1 MIGCLA
7 AGHARRLGRRRR
19 PRGRPREPGATPTCA
34 RGSAASEA
42 ARQGV
47 QAQLDH
53 QQLLYREL
61 AAQARADQASREERE
76 RREQAVLRAL
86 APVHE
91 TLQSMQSK
99 VDDLERDR
107 HAQFGTLAEQLR
119 RAQQSDEA
127 LRATTESLA
136 SALRSGSTR
145 GVWGETQL
153 RRVVEAAGLTRYVDF
168 DTQTSI
174 TSDAGAG
181 RPDMVIRL
189 PGDKAIAVDAKV
201 PLDAYLEASAI
212 PLTALGRRGRAG
224 ARRCSTSTS
233 RPCARTSTR
242 WPKKAYWA
250 GLASSPE
257 FVVCF
262 VPSESLLAAA
272 LEEDPSL
279 LDYAFGKRVAL
290 ASPVNLWAVLKTV
303 AYTWTQQDVSQEARA
318 LFELGNELYERLGK
332 LAGHAD
338 DLRRAIERTVDS
350 YNRFAGSLESR
361 VLVTARRFPG
371 IDQTKLDAL
380 AAPAIV
386 EKTPRRLTAPELLD
400 GTLDLPEAP
409 SAARAM
415 RRVRHPTMGFSPRT
429 SATCVS
435 ASRRQPDSGRV
446 TRRRGR
452 SSAERSRR
460 PRRRRKRRSSTT
472 RRSDGLRHGGR
483 GRAHRGGGPGRSRPR
498 RRRSRPSA
506 ALGRFACADIVN
518 PLASE
523 NTRASSS
530 TPVRLCQSIRPT
542 ACHDSVTTATPV
554 TAATSGLALAS
565 TPSIC
570 RPRAT
575 SR

>member
-1 MIGCLA
+1 MDAFALPVVIGCLA
-7 AGHARRLGRRRR
+7 AGFLAGWFAAGARAATRSARRHADLL
-19 PRGRPREPGATPTCA
+19 A
-34 RGSAASEA
+34 RLAASDA
-42 ARQGV
+42 ARQGL

-61 AAQARADQASREERE
+61 AAQARGEQAAREERE

-107 HAQFGTLAEQLR
+107 HTQFGTLAEQLR
-119 RAQQSDEA
+119 QAQRSDEA

-136 SALRSGSTR
+136 GALRSGSTR

-153 RRVVEAAGLTRYVDF
+153 RRVVEAAGLTRYIDF
-168 DTQTSI
+168 DMQTSI

-201 PLDAYLEASAI
+201 PLDAYLQATAI
-212 PLTALGRRGRAG
+212 PLTAFGDEG
-224 ARRCSTSTS
+224 ARRKALLD
-233 RPCARTSTR
+233 RHVRAVRAHIDALAR
-242 WPKKAYWA
+242 KAYWA
-250 GLASSPE
+250 GLPTSPE

-262 VPSESLLAAA
+262 LPSESLLASA

-318 LFELGNELYERLGK
+318 LFELGNELYDRLSK

-361 VLVTARRFPG
+361 VLVSARRFPG

-380 AAPAIV
+380 APTAVI
-386 EKTPRRLTAPELLD
+386 EKAPRRLTAPEMLEGAASED
-400 GTLDLPEAP
+400 PAWVTTDPPEQ
-409 SAARAM
+409 
-415 RRVRHPTMGFSPRT
+415 
-429 SATCVS
+429 
-435 ASRRQPDSGRV
+435 ASD
-446 TRRRGR
+446 
-452 SSAERSRR
+452 
-460 PRRRRKRRSSTT
+460 
-472 RRSDGLRHGGR
+472 DGLLL
-483 GRAHRGGGPGRSRPR
+483 
-498 RRRSRPSA
+498 A
-506 ALGRFACADIVN
+506 ADLG
-518 PLASE
+518 E
-523 NTRASSS
+523 
-530 TPVRLCQSIRPT
+530 IRDRIAPQ
-542 ACHDSVTTATPV
+542 
-554 TAATSGLALAS
+554 GE
-565 TPSIC
+565 
-570 RPRAT
+570 
-575 SR
+575 

>member
-1 MIGCLA
+1 MDALTVSILVLGCLA
-7 AGHARRLGRRRR
+7 AGALAGWFAGGARATTRAGLASGELRARL
-19 PRGRPREPGATPTCA
+19 
-34 RGSAASEA
+34 AASDA

-61 AAQARADQASREERE
+61 AAQARGDQALREERE

-119 RAQQSDEA
+119 QAQQSGEA

-136 SALRSGSTR
+136 SALRSGSVR

-153 RRVVEAAGLTRYVDF
+153 RRVVEAAGLTRYIDF
-168 DTQTSI
+168 DTQASI
-174 TSDAGAG
+174 QSDAGAG

-189 PGDKAIAVDAKV
+189 PGDKAIAVDAKA

-212 PLTALGRRGRAG
+212 PLTATGEEG
-224 ARRCSTSTS
+224 ARR
-233 RPCARTSTR
+233 RALLQKHVKAVRAHIDALARKT
-242 WPKKAYWA
+242 YWA

-272 LEEDPSL
+272 LEEDPAL
-279 LDYAFGKRVAL
+279 LDYAFGRRVAL

-318 LFELGNELYERLGK
+318 LFDLGNELYDRLGT

-338 DLRRAIERTVDS
+338 DLRRALERTVDS

-380 AAPAIV
+380 ASPPVIARA
-386 EKTPRRLTAPELLD
+386 PRRLTAPEMLD
-400 GTLDLPEAP
+400 GALSDDDL
-409 SAARAM
+409 ARSDPDA
-415 RRVRHPTMGFSPRT
+415 GE
-429 SATCVS
+429 S
-435 ASRRQPDSGRV
+435 ASRGRV
-446 TRRRGR
+446 ATADLGEVRGR
-452 SSAERSRR
+452 ITSA
-460 PRRRRKRRSSTT
+460 
-472 RRSDGLRHGGR
+472 D
-483 GRAHRGGGPGRSRPR
+483 
-498 RRRSRPSA
+498 
-506 ALGRFACADIVN
+506 
-518 PLASE
+518 
-523 NTRASSS
+523 
-530 TPVRLCQSIRPT
+530 
-542 ACHDSVTTATPV
+542 
-554 TAATSGLALAS
+554 
-565 TPSIC
+565 
-570 RPRAT
+570 
-575 SR
+575 

>member
-1 MIGCLA
+1 MDAFTLPAVIVGCLA
-7 AGHARRLGRRRR
+7 AGILAGWF
-19 PRGRPREPGATPTCA
+19 A
-34 RGSAASEA
+34 GSARAATRSARQHADLRARLAATDA

-61 AAQARADQASREERE
+61 AAQARSDQATREERE

-86 APVHE
+86 APVHD
-91 TLQSMQSK
+91 TLQSMQTK

-119 RAQQSDEA
+119 QARQSDEA

-153 RRVVEAAGLTRYVDF
+153 RRVVEAAGLTRYIDF

-201 PLDAYLEASAI
+201 PLDAYLQASAI
-212 PLTALGRRGRAG
+212 PITAVGAEG
-224 ARRCSTSTS
+224 ARRKSLLDKHV
-233 RPCARTSTR
+233 RAVRAHVDALARKT
-242 WPKKAYWA
+242 YWA

-257 FVVCF
+257 FVICF

-318 LFELGNELYERLGK
+318 LFELGNELYERLTK

-361 VLVTARRFPG
+361 VLVSARKFPG

-386 EKTPRRLTAPELLD
+386 DKAPRHLTSPELLD
-400 GTLDLPEAP
+400 GIVDRDDGP
-409 SAARAM
+409 SAIR
-415 RRVRHPTMGFSPRT
+415 G
-429 SATCVS
+429 ATG
-435 ASRRQPDSGRV
+435 P
-446 TRRRGR
+446 
-452 SSAERSRR
+452 
-460 PRRRRKRRSSTT
+460 ST
-472 RRSDGLRHGGR
+472 D
-483 GRAHRGGGPGRSRPR
+483 
-498 RRRSRPSA
+498 A
-506 ALGRFACADIVN
+506 ALLTAD
-518 PLASE
+518 LGG
-523 NTRASSS
+523 
-530 TPVRLCQSIRPT
+530 VRDRI
-542 ACHDSVTTATPV
+542 A
-554 TAATSGLALAS
+554 
-565 TPSIC
+565 
-570 RPRAT
+570 PRDD
-575 SR
+575 

>member
-1 MIGCLA
+1 MDAFTLPVVIGCLA
-7 AGHARRLGRRRR
+7 AGILAGWF
-19 PRGRPREPGATPTCA
+19 A
-34 RGSAASEA
+34 GSARAATRSARQHADLLARLAASDA

-61 AAQARADQASREERE
+61 AAQARGDQAAREDRE

-91 TLQSMQSK
+91 TLQNMQSK

-107 HAQFGTLAEQLR
+107 HTQFGTLAEQLR
-119 RAQQSDEA
+119 QAQRSDEA

-136 SALRSGSTR
+136 GALRSGSTR

-153 RRVVEAAGLTRYVDF
+153 RRVVEAAGLTRYIDF
-168 DTQTSI
+168 DMQASI

-201 PLDAYLEASAI
+201 PLDAYLQARAI
-212 PLTALGRRGRAG
+212 PLTAFGDEG
-224 ARRCSTSTS
+224 ARRKSLLDRHVRAVRSHIDS
-233 RPCARTSTR
+233 LAR
-242 WPKKAYWA
+242 KAYWA
-250 GLASSPE
+250 GLPTSPE

-262 VPSESLLAAA
+262 LPSESLLASA

-318 LFELGNELYERLGK
+318 LFELGNELYERLSK

-361 VLVTARRFPG
+361 VLVSARRFPG

-380 AAPAIV
+380 APAAVI
-386 EKTPRRLTAPELLD
+386 EKAPRRLTAPEMLEGAASEDPTWATPDAAGPPSEDGLLL
-400 GTLDLPEAP
+400 TADLGQVRDRIAP
-409 SAARAM
+409 
-415 RRVRHPTMGFSPRT
+415 
-429 SATCVS
+429 
-435 ASRRQPDSGRV
+435 QPD
-446 TRRRGR
+446 
-452 SSAERSRR
+452 
-460 PRRRRKRRSSTT
+460 
-472 RRSDGLRHGGR
+472 
-483 GRAHRGGGPGRSRPR
+483 
-498 RRRSRPSA
+498 
-506 ALGRFACADIVN
+506 
-518 PLASE
+518 
-523 NTRASSS
+523 
-530 TPVRLCQSIRPT
+530 
-542 ACHDSVTTATPV
+542 
-554 TAATSGLALAS
+554 
-565 TPSIC
+565 
-570 RPRAT
+570 
-575 SR
+575 

>member
-1 MIGCLA
+1 MDAFTVSVIVIGCLA
-7 AGHARRLGRRRR
+7 AGALAGWAAGGARAATRATEATADLRARL
-19 PRGRPREPGATPTCA
+19 
-34 RGSAASEA
+34 AASDA

-47 QAQLDH
+47 HAQLEH

-91 TLQSMQSK
+91 TLQSMQAK

-107 HAQFGTLAEQLR
+107 HAQFGSLAEQLR

-136 SALRSGSTR
+136 GALRSGSTR

-174 TSDAGAG
+174 VSDAGAG

-212 PLTALGRRGRAG
+212 PQTAPGPEG
-224 ARRCSTSTS
+224 ARRKALLDKHVKAV
-233 RPCARTSTR
+233 RGHVDALA
-242 WPKKAYWA
+242 KKAYWA
-250 GLASSPE
+250 GLTSSPE

-303 AYTWTQQDVSQEARA
+303 AYTWTQQDVSREARA

-371 IDQTKLDAL
+371 IDQTKLDSL
-380 AAPAIV
+380 GAPAV
-386 EKTPRRLTAPELLD
+386 VDRVPRRLTAPELLD
-400 GTLDLPEAP
+400 GTLEPHEDPVEAGDGKADTDGTLLSADLGDL
-409 SAARAM
+409 R
-415 RRVRHPTMGFSPRT
+415 
-429 SATCVS
+429 
-435 ASRRQPDSGRV
+435 
-446 TRRRGR
+446 
-452 SSAERSRR
+452 ERI
-460 PRRRRKRRSSTT
+460 
-472 RRSDGLRHGGR
+472 
-483 GRAHRGGGPGRSRPR
+483 A
-498 RRRSRPSA
+498 
-506 ALGRFACADIVN
+506 
-518 PLASE
+518 PLA
-523 NTRASSS
+523 
-530 TPVRLCQSIRPT
+530 
-542 ACHDSVTTATPV
+542 D
-554 TAATSGLALAS
+554 
-565 TPSIC
+565 
-570 RPRAT
+570 
-575 SR
+575 